1 MCVFLCLY
9 VFHVLFLWLFCVSNE
24 TYQAKVWIGMSE
36 ELGKIWEGLRKG
48 KTIRIYYMKNV
59 FSNKKRKEKVNEKK
73 ITEERKS

>member
-1 MCVFLCLY
+1 
-9 VFHVLFLWLFCVSNE
+9 
-24 TYQAKVWIGMSE
+24 MSE

-73 ITEERKS
+73 ITEKKKVIGSRQNRKMRLIGA

>member
-1 MCVFLCLY
+1 
-9 VFHVLFLWLFCVSNE
+9 
-24 TYQAKVWIGMSE
+24 MSE